1 MFLKNAG
8 LTLSWHTITC
18 NVNFKTNQLLQLL
31 FLKNR
36 CNVDRMRLLRKP
48 LPLVGYED
56 VWMRIHK
63 IIGKH
68 KFIFLFVFMYIY
80 R

>member
-1 MFLKNAG
+1 MFLKSAG
-8 LTLSWHTITC
+8 LTLSWHMTTC
-18 NVNFKTNQLLQLL
+18 NIDYYVSTIL
-31 FLKNR
+31 FLLNR

-56 VWMRIHK
+56 VWVRIQK

-68 KFIFLFVFMYIY
+68 LIILFFVFMKIY